1 VPSPANYQNQ
11 HRVAITKSITAALA
25 PRLSG
30 RFETS
35 AVLAQRVETL
45 AKTDPQI
52 KCLILR
58 GRNGK
63 VAHDGGRGIDDDYK
77 LGGLGGQTSDVALFE
92 IKSGTEFR
100 ATLEVHFHPSIA
112 ARTDQLLR
120 ISVQPADVH
129 DGQRRVGDV
138 VAVL

>member
-77 LGGLGGQTSDVALFE
+77 LGGQTSDVALVK
-92 IKSGTEFR
+92 IKSGTEVR